1 MRHPMR
7 KRVYAGIVLGVVSLV
22 CLLFDL
28 GATEQPESAI
38 DQNVSNTTTATQASD
53 PNPEQAVQGS
63 EQATTSTGTPTTI
76 ESQEDTAPGAPE
88 TPGAEVTAPSAN
100 SAQTNTIQITMVV
113 DSSAASSLG
122 YPATMA
128 SGTMELPTGASA
140 YDALA
145 RTGLSLGGSSS
156 YVSSINGL
164 AEKMMGAASGWTYS
178 VNGNTP
184 MTAACNYVLKSGD
197 SLCWRYVT

>member
-1 MRHPMR
+1 MR

-22 CLLFDL
+22 CLLFAL
-28 GATEQPESAI
+28 GAMEQPESAI

-53 PNPEQAVQGS
+53 PNPEQAAQGS

-76 ESQEDTAPGAPE
+76 ESQEDTAPGVPE
-88 TPGAEVTAPSAN
+88 TPGAEATAPSAN
-100 SAQTNTIQITMVV
+100 PAQTNTVQITMVV

>member
-22 CLLFDL
+22 CLLFAL
-28 GATEQPESAI
+28 GAMEQPESAI

-53 PNPEQAVQGS
+53 PNPEQAAQGS

-76 ESQEDTAPGAPE
+76 ESQEDTVPE
-88 TPGAEVTAPSAN
+88 TPGAEATAPSAN
-100 SAQTNTIQITMVV
+100 PAQTNTVQITMVV

-145 RTGLSLGGSSS
+145 RTELSLGGSSS

>member
-22 CLLFDL
+22 CLLFAL
-28 GATEQPESAI
+28 GAMEQPESAI

-53 PNPEQAVQGS
+53 PNPEQAAQGS
-63 EQATTSTGTPTTI
+63 EQATTNTGTPTTI

-88 TPGAEVTAPSAN
+88 TPGAEATAPSAN
-100 SAQTNTIQITMVV
+100 PAQTDTIQITMVV

>member
-1 MRHPMR
+1 
-7 KRVYAGIVLGVVSLV
+7 
-22 CLLFDL
+22 
-28 GATEQPESAI
+28 
-38 DQNVSNTTTATQASD
+38 
-53 PNPEQAVQGS
+53 
-63 EQATTSTGTPTTI
+63 
-76 ESQEDTAPGAPE
+76 
-88 TPGAEVTAPSAN
+88 
-100 SAQTNTIQITMVV
+100 MVV
-113 DSSAASSLG
+113 DSSAAASLG

-164 AEKMMGAASGWTYS
+164 AEKMMGAASGWTYT

>member
-7 KRVYAGIVLGVVSLV
+7 KHVYAGIVLGVVSLV
-22 CLLFDL
+22 CLLFAL

-63 EQATTSTGTPTTI
+63 EQATTSTSTPTTI

-128 SGTMELPTGASA
+128 SGTMELSTGASA

-145 RTGLSLGGSSS
+145 RTGLPLGGSSS